1 MMIIKKIKTFRWAR
15 EKIREKENII
25 CFFFVDN
32 VTTVT
37 STLLCFSLGVLLRSS
52 FDLDTNV
59 PYLVHPKVLFMD
71 QT

>member
-1 MMIIKKIKTFRWAR
+1 
-15 EKIREKENII
+15 
-25 CFFFVDN
+25 VDN

-59 PYLVHPKVLFMD
+59 PISVQPKVLFMD
-71 QT
+71 QVSIRLGIPKKNKINF